1 MNNDIINEYLQ
12 FLWTQFQHD
21 WSIFTNPWVL
31 YTIVPAII
39 YFIFFFV
46 KWWILLVPVTL
57 PLSILARRDR
67 DVTEITVGSKNSDSS
82 SS

>member
-31 YTIVPAII
+31 YTIIPAII
-39 YFIFFFV
+39 YFMFFFV

-67 DVTEITVGSKNSDSS
+67 DVSITTVGSKNSDSPS
-82 SS
+82 S

>member
-31 YTIVPAII
+31 YTIIPAII
-39 YFIFFFV
+39 YFMFFFV

-67 DVTEITVGSKNSDSS
+67 DVSVTTVGSKNSDSPS
-82 SS
+82 S